1 MAFGL
6 ILHST
11 ISNHE
16 GVAVKVEL
24 YKDGFAGSAT
34 EILESSKI
42 ELHTVGDENEYKPI
56 RQTKLS
62 WILEARNQNILD
74 IVYDIHAQPEGTYLV
89 KVLYDGVEEYTG
101 IATVD
106 EYTEPDEYFPIP
118 VEVTAH
124 DLAALKSLEA
134 DYTDARV
141 YVLNYIA
148 DELKKLGFE
157 LPIRTINEYYPFG
170 GTYGETD
177 TDDSLKTL
185 QFNPLTFF
193 EAEDDEEGI
202 SSEEGTVDT
211 SYSALE
217 QICSAYNI
225 ELIQKAN
232 EWWLIQLPELTQ
244 NSIRLRRYNADGVYQ
259 DSSTYD
265 PRRTLDSSLRVLS
278 GGIRRKNIGYRRAL
292 AAYQHGDIQTWLI
305 RNFDFAQ
312 EQAIIGVPIYWE
324 YTGND
329 ADVRIRPV
337 NTDSKYAVYLPP
349 TAEVDPLPFGTPYPH
364 DIGAGDFASLGSH
377 VLKQSGGVIATK
389 SGVTNTLKISVSA
402 VVTGGPQVLPLAPMF
417 YLVKVGN
424 YYLKSDGSWTASV
437 NYINFE
443 RGGIRYGG
451 FRIDEIETDELIEDG
466 NVYVE
471 LSQII
476 RTAETGP
483 IDGVAWD
490 FLDID
495 LLEDGEGAQQTR
507 TFIGSVT
514 TETRTSEGFEL
525 PTTKVGDGVFAS
537 HPGALYMPSQTA
549 YTSSSWKYRSI
560 TQRLIHELNIQNT
573 LNLFGRPRNSFD
585 MYMVG
590 YIHPSQVVTRD
601 GIRYRPVDVVWDLIS
616 NESRVITVEIR
627 SESVT
632 VDYRRV
638 DSAERFTTIRGITTG
653 GTGVT
658 IPEATVVGQ
667 NLVTL
672 PSPNEITFIR
682 INADNTVSTL
692 VHRDFRQAIYTP
704 KVTVDTVAPA
714 SPDSG
719 DLWVDM
725 DADPFDPQYVLSVQ
739 GQTGHV
745 QLDTDDIPEGVDH
758 LYFTTARARASV
770 SADPPLLYNVG
781 TGVFGLSYTVQNL
794 KLTADALNTIQDIH
808 TTATPRF
815 ARLGLGQAAHATY
828 SIYAT
833 NTISGSEYRVSNNL
847 VINNARDGFLQSLII
862 DDQKYW
868 KTNTFVLGLT
878 GEGAGTVWDSLR
890 GYVSRTDDLWVS
902 GALYAYEFIVQQYR
916 VFNGNFGVTS
926 GAKIVAKDQVI
937 YEAELTIEVAGEV
950 QANPFIIGDRLLIQ
964 NTKVGGTSNEGGHI
978 VKSIEL
984 QVQQIMSSTEIGCS
998 VISGSYASIEP
1009 GDSIVRIGHVSN
1021 VARQGSIWMS
1031 SDDAGN
1037 PWIDVKAG
1045 VTSLATFRQI
1055 ATTKTRMGRLDNLF
1069 SSTNE
1074 FGLFAGDGIGTDDS
1088 YVRISNQGIRLN
1100 NLDFR
1105 VYDGGTLTAWIDP
1118 TDSGKLTLG
1127 VNASSITV
1135 ANTDVGTILDG
1146 AGYIKVYQDASNYLR
1161 YGPGGF
1167 DLRVDNTF
1175 NIQHLLSG
1183 TPNHLFQLRGDTSG
1197 RRGLYSEIYTN
1208 ATTVHEL
1215 LSVGD
1220 IYSIVY
1226 SAPDAFAQATGR
1238 RGIAY
1243 YEFTGSAANRLFE
1256 LSDTVRQIAGINF
1269 DASKLWTGSG
1279 SDFVGIQA
1287 RSTSATRVFF
1297 AGATSSSGA
1306 DAKFYVT
1313 AEGNLYHASI
1323 LTPIIMGER
1332 HADSAAASFV
1342 STLVSWSSTSTSSLL
1357 KGAGNFAKRTG
1368 MEYVV
1373 VKARGSVETIG
1384 AVGQAT
1390 IQIIRSDTGAQVISN
1405 DTLVWGTEAPD
1416 TEDLTLNIDISS
1428 LPDNVVYRVNFFIR
1442 RQSGSGNVF
1451 VRDPNVFASNL
1462 PWS

>member
-177 TDDSLKTL
+177 ADDSLKTL

-364 DIGAGDFASLGSH
+364 DITAGQFASLGSH

-549 YTSSSWKYRSI
+549 YTSSDWKYRSI

-590 YIHPSQVVTRD
+590 YIHPSEVITRD

-638 DSAERFTTIRGITTG
+638 DSAERFTTIRGVTTG
-653 GTGVT
+653 GSGTAGDVISVNGKTG
-658 IPEATVVGQ
+658 I
-667 NLVTL
+667 
-672 PSPNEITFIR
+672 
-682 INADNTVSTL
+682 VSLT
-692 VHRDFRQAIYTP
+692 T
-704 KVTVDTVAPA
+704 T
-714 SPDSG
+714 
-719 DLWVDM
+719 
-725 DADPFDPQYVLSVQ
+725 
-739 GQTGHV
+739 
-745 QLDTDDIPEGVDH
+745 DIPEGTN
-758 LYFTTARARASV
+758 LYHTAQRVTDIGDARYGQLAAANTWTQTNIFARIDSNDYRVLAESTGAIDDLFAGKITSALLQTWADAFMYAGVQDIEYHDGNDWVEWAGKSFDGLFDGRAATQVTIPTDRPRFRFTILAPEWHGGGLLQIYQEWTSGGTKAYDIQAER
-770 SADPPLLYNVG
+770 SADGTTGWSNLGTKSAPAGRYWFNVASFIPHSNERYYRFTFDFDTLTANVSLRWIKLLTSRLSYGIPYNLPITGSYTNGVASLTLMPSYGVIPKTATGRVGVG
-781 TGVFGLSYTVQNL
+781 TTSPAERFHVTGGDVRFDGDLKAGANTVIDSSRNITAQTGTFGGNITALAGTFSGNVNLTGNQENNRISLTSSVFAQLAVRSWGGSAGLLFSAKAADVYSNGTIAEAGNTVHAHDASAFGSSDHRAKMIWVGHNH
-794 KLTADALNTIQDIH
+794 LTL
-808 TTATPRF
+808 
-815 ARLGLGQAAHATY
+815 
-828 SIYAT
+828 SISAE
-833 NTISGSEYRVSNNL
+833 S
-847 VINNARDGFLQSLII
+847 
-862 DDQKYW
+862 
-868 KTNTFVLGLT
+868 T
-878 GEGAGTVWDSLR
+878 GEGQPVTWYTLMRGHETANSSFGTSTDSGDR
-890 GYVSRTDDLWVS
+890 VNVS
-902 GALYAYEFIVQQYR
+902 GAVR
-916 VFNGNFGVTS
+916 TS
-926 GAKIVAKDQVI
+926 LG
-937 YEAELTIEVAGEV
+937 Y
-950 QANPFIIGDRLLIQ
+950 
-964 NTKVGGTSNEGGHI
+964 KVG
-978 VKSIEL
+978 
-984 QVQQIMSSTEIGCS
+984 SST
-998 VISGSYASIEP
+998 VI
-1009 GDSIVRIGHVSN
+1009 N
-1021 VARQGSIWMS
+1021 
-1031 SDDAGN
+1031 SD
-1037 PWIDVKAG
+1037 
-1045 VTSLATFRQI
+1045 R
-1055 ATTKTRMGRLDNLF
+1055 
-1069 SSTNE
+1069 
-1074 FGLFAGDGIGTDDS
+1074 
-1088 YVRISNQGIRLN
+1088 
-1100 NLDFR
+1100 
-1105 VYDGGTLTAWIDP
+1105 
-1118 TDSGKLTLG
+1118 
-1127 VNASSITV
+1127 
-1135 ANTDVGTILDG
+1135 
-1146 AGYIKVYQDASNYLR
+1146 
-1161 YGPGGF
+1161 
-1167 DLRVDNTF
+1167 
-1175 NIQHLLSG
+1175 
-1183 TPNHLFQLRGDTSG
+1183 
-1197 RRGLYSEIYTN
+1197 
-1208 ATTVHEL
+1208 
-1215 LSVGD
+1215 
-1220 IYSIVY
+1220 
-1226 SAPDAFAQATGR
+1226 DAFLKSVT
-1238 RGIAY
+1238 GIA
-1243 YEFTGSAANRLFE
+1243 
-1256 LSDTVRQIAGINF
+1256 
-1269 DASKLWTGSG
+1269 
-1279 SDFVGIQA
+1279 
-1287 RSTSATRVFF
+1287 
-1297 AGATSSSGA
+1297 
-1306 DAKFYVT
+1306 
-1313 AEGNLYHASI
+1313 LYQ
-1323 LTPIIMGER
+1323 
-1332 HADSAAASFV
+1332 
-1342 STLVSWSSTSTSSLL
+1342 
-1357 KGAGNFAKRTG
+1357 
-1368 MEYVV
+1368 
-1373 VKARGSVETIG
+1373 
-1384 AVGQAT
+1384 VGQVV
-1390 IQIIRSDTGAQVISN
+1390 DG
-1405 DTLVWGTEAPD
+1405 
-1416 TEDLTLNIDISS
+1416 DLQPMQMVS
-1428 LPDNVVYRVNFFIR
+1428 
-1442 RQSGSGNVF
+1442 
-1451 VRDPNVFASNL
+1451 
-1462 PWS
+1462 